1 VNVSAMEGQFY
12 RTFKTTRHPH
22 TNMAKAALNMM
33 TRTSAADYA
42 KDGIFMNS
50 VDTGWVTDE
59 DPFAKSIE
67 KEDSHRFS
75 PPLDSVDGAARVM
88 DPIFTGY
95 QTGEHCWGQFLKD
108 YRPTRW

>member
-1 VNVSAMEGQFY
+1 
-12 RTFKTTRHPH
+12 
-22 TNMAKAALNMM
+22 
-33 TRTSAADYA
+33 
-42 KDGIFMNS
+42 MNS

-95 QTGEHCWGQFLKD
+95 QTGRALLGANSSRTIARRAGSHVG
-108 YRPTRW
+108 RAR